1 MMKTNFITATAVR
14 SLLHGFYTYK
24 TNKLGEAD
32 FIKDGPKYHII
43 QKALI
48 IFILKLYNIFMIGR
62 KRPELIIL

>member
-32 FIKDGPKYHII
+32 FIKDGPKYHMYYYTESINYI
-43 QKALI
+43 YPQT
-48 IFILKLYNIFMIGR
+48 
-62 KRPELIIL
+62 